1 MDKAELL
8 AYSLLKNVA
17 TVLPG
22 LQKYLPDGNH
32 ELAETAAV
40 IVRHA
45 DRIIRR
51 SYPLP

>member
-8 AYSLLKNVA
+8 AYSLLKSVV

-22 LQKYLPDGNH
+22 LQKHLPDGDQ
-32 ELAETAAV
+32 ELAETASA